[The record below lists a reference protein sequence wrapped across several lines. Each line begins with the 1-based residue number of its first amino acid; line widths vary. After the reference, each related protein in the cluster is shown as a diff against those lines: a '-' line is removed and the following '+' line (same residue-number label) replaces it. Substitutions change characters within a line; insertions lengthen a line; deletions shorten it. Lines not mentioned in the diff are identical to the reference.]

1 MAPGVPMS
9 SEPGADGRPPNTAEI
24 LREVTGIAA
33 EPGALAERAEALLAR
48 VERVVP
54 FEASF
59 IAVLRPGEG
68 AHVAMGRHGYGD
80 RVEGYMDGTS
90 MLEDIELLG
99 LTRSRRL
106 MQNSDSPVPMAEI
119 PGWAEYLEPAGF
131 RDSFAVGLFT
141 PDGRYLGVLGMH
153 TASEPPVN
161 EANLGLIELLAPQ
174 VAVAVD
180 PLCSLAT
187 IAGIVRGATAGVVLS
202 HGGTGLALPGLPDH
216 WLLAPGSGVVA
227 AAREQVAKGSSYA
240 SFLAPLPG
248 GQDAEGHVRVSV
260 LAVPRDVSFFAA
272 AVVLISPAG
281 DLCGLSRRELQV
293 LGQLVTGASNEQIAV
308 ALAISARTVAV
319 HIEHARAKLA
329 APSRTAAA
337 ARALRLGLFVPFSL
351 VTPM

>member
-1 MAPGVPMS
+1 ML
-9 SEPGADGRPPNTAEI
+9 ADVELVG
-24 LREVTGIAA
+24 LR
-33 EPGALAERAEALLAR
+33 
-48 VERVVP
+48 
-54 FEASF
+54 
-59 IAVLRPGEG
+59 
-68 AHVAMGRHGYGD
+68 
-80 RVEGYMDGTS
+80 
-90 MLEDIELLG
+90 
-99 LTRSRRL
+99 RSRRPVRL
-106 MQNSDSPVPMAEI
+106 RDSPIPPSDL
-119 PGWAEYLEPAGF
+119 PGWADYLAPAGF
-131 RDSFAVGLFT
+131 RDAVSAGLFT
-141 PDGRYLGVLGMH
+141 PEGRYLGLLTLNTQ
-153 TASEPPVN
+153 TADQVSEAARDLV
-161 EANLGLIELLAPQ
+161 GLLATPI
-174 VAVAVD
+174 ASAVD
-180 PLCSLAT
+180 PLRSLST

-216 WLLAPGSGVVA
+216 RLLAPGSGVVA
-227 AAREQVAKGSSYA
+227 AACEQVAQGSSYA
-240 SFLAPLPG
+240 SFLAPLPR

-351 VTPM
+351 VIPM

>member
-1 MAPGVPMS
+1 VNA
-9 SEPGADGRPPNTAEI
+9 AEI
-24 LREVTGIAA
+24 LTEVTDLAA
-33 EPGALAERAEALLAR
+33 EPGTFAERAAALLAQLQR
-48 VERVVP
+48 VVRFDAGWISLLPPDQDSHVPLARAGYDERVCG
-54 FEASF
+54 F
-59 IAVLRPGEG
+59 LDG
-68 AHVAMGRHGYGD
+68 A
-80 RVEGYMDGTS
+80 S
-90 MLEDIELLG
+90 MLADVELVG
-99 LTRSRRL
+99 LRRSRRPVRL
-106 MQNSDSPVPMAEI
+106 RDSPIPPSDL
-119 PGWAEYLEPAGF
+119 PGWAEYLAPAGF
-131 RDSFAVGLFT
+131 RDAVSAGLFT
-141 PDGRYLGVLGMH
+141 PEGRYLGLLTLNTQ
-153 TASEPPVN
+153 TADQVSEAARDLV
-161 EANLGLIELLAPQ
+161 GLLATPI
-174 VAVAVD
+174 ASAVD
-180 PLCSLAT
+180 PLRSLST

-216 WLLAPGSGVVA
+216 RLLAPGSGVVA
-227 AAREQVAKGSSYA
+227 AACEQVAQGSSYA
-240 SFLAPLPG
+240 SFLAPLPR

>member
-1 MAPGVPMS
+1 MS
-9 SEPGADGRPPNTAEI
+9 SEPGANGRPPNTAEI

-33 EPGALAERAEALLAR
+33 EPGALAERAEALLAQ

-161 EANLGLIELLAPQ
+161 EANLGLIELIAPQ

-187 IAGIVRGATAGVVLS
+187 IAGLVQRAAAGIVLAPSGAVLS
-202 HGGTGLALPGLPDH
+202 LPGLPQH
-216 WLLAPGSGVVA
+216 RLLTPGSGVLA
-227 AAREQVAKGSSYA
+227 AAAAQLAGDGPYA
-240 SFLAPLPG
+240 SFVAPLP
-248 GQDAEGHVRVSV
+248 DAEGAEGGETHVRVTV
-260 LAVPRDVSFFAA
+260 LAAPSDLRAFAA
-272 AVVLISPAG
+272 AVVLLSPAP
-281 DLCGLSRRELQV
+281 DLHGLSRRELQV
-293 LGQLVTGASNEQIAV
+293 LGWLVTGASNERIA
-308 ALAISARTVAV
+308 LGLSITARTVEV
-319 HIEHARAKLA
+319 HVGHLLAKLA
-329 APSRTAAA
+329 ASSRTAAA
-337 ARALRLGLFVPFSL
+337 ARALRLGLFVPSSL
-351 VTPM
+351 LGVPS